1 MVMKNWLNDARVDC
15 LRKRDSI
22 NDFFKEE
29 VNIIEE
35 NDMALDVVG
44 YFNVDELE

>member
-1 MVMKNWLNDARVDC
+1 MVMKNWLSDARVDC
-15 LRKRDSI
+15 LQKGDSI

-35 NDMALDVVG
+35 MIWHWM
-44 YFNVDELE
+44 